1 MKAEEILNRD
11 DFKKC
16 LEFHGHLCPGLA
28 IGYRATLAGLDR
40 LRESRS
46 EDEEI
51 VAIVENDAC
60 GTDAVQVLS
69 GCTFGKGNFVYKDHG
84 KSVFTF
90 VSRASGRGIRVALK
104 MDAFQPNERHLELID
119 KMRNE
124 SASDAEKEEFR
135 SLHRKRSHDLLE
147 MPLDAMF
154 TIQEVDVELPE
165 KARIERSRICDQCGE
180 PTMASKTVMKGERCL
195 CRDCVSES

>member
-1 MKAEEILNRD
+1 MKAEEVLNRD

-84 KSVFTF
+84 KPVFTF

-104 MDAFQPNERHLELID
+104 MDAFQPNERHMELID
-119 KMRNE
+119 KMRSE

-135 SLHRKRSHDLLE
+135 SLHLQRSHDLLE
-147 MPLDAMF
+147 KPLDAMF
-154 TIQEVDVELPE
+154 TIQEVDVELPQ
-165 KARIERSRICDQCGE
+165 KARIERSRMCDQCGE
-180 PTMASKTVMKGERCL
+180 PTMASKTVTRGDRCL

>member
-1 MKAEEILNRD
+1 MKAEEVLNRN

-90 VSRASGRGIRVALK
+90 VSRASGKGVRVALK

-135 SLHRKRSHDLLE
+135 SLHRQRSHDLLE
-147 MPLDAMF
+147 KPLDAMF
-154 TIQEVDVELPE
+154 TIQEVDIELPE

-180 PTMASKTVMKGERCL
+180 PTMASKTVTRGDRCL
-195 CRDCVSES
+195 CRDCASE